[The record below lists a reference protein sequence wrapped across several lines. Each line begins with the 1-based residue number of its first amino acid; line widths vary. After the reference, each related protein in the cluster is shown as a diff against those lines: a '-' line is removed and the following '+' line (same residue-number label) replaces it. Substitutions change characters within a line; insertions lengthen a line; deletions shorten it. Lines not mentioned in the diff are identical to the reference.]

1 MELSNNIP
9 TQKDFKVNQSE
20 LKEMNNLKFE
30 LNENSKINEEQAQ
43 NIVRPIRTSIK
54 RNNSIKLYKKQQNER
69 HKKDVNYKEEVKN
82 NDFYKASSNK
92 NLTLKNVNKK
102 VVFLPNFL
110 TIIDVESYKKFN
122 EENTCKDPFYNIE
135 LLNHPI
141 NIDNKEDGDEYDG
154 KVRVQCSCFIF

>member
-1 MELSNNIP
+1 MELNNNIP
-9 TQKDFKVNQSE
+9 TQKDFKINLSE
-20 LKEMNNLKFE
+20 LKEANNLKFE

-43 NIVRPIRTSIK
+43 NIVRPIRISIK

-82 NDFYKASSNK
+82 NDIYKESSNK
-92 NLTLKNVNKK
+92 NRTFKNANKK

-122 EENTCKDPFYNIE
+122 EENTCKDPFENMEII
-135 LLNHPI
+135 NGRI
-141 NIDNKEDGDEYDG
+141 NIKNNDEEADG
-154 KVRVQCSCFIF
+154 KARVLCSCVIY

>member
-20 LKEMNNLKFE
+20 LKEVNNLKFE

-43 NIVRPIRTSIK
+43 NIVRPIRISIK

-82 NDFYKASSNK
+82 NDIYKESSNK
-92 NLTLKNVNKK
+92 NRTFKNANKK

-122 EENTCKDPFYNIE
+122 EENTCKDPFDNIE

-141 NIDNKEDGDEYDG
+141 NIDNKEDDDEYDD
-154 KVRVQCSCFIF
+154 KVRVRCSCFIF